1 MEAENDWTGLA
12 AGSGMDV
19 GGELGRRDPEDEGV
33 EMLIFF

>member
-19 GGELGRRDPEDEGV
+19 GDPEDEGV